1 MGKVST
7 QDSFLLT
14 AGGKIQCL
22 RCTATSTRTKQQ
34 CGKPALKSSKT
45 QKCQFHGGRSTGPI
59 TTEGKQRVAQAH
71 TVHGQAT
78 NAVRR
83 EQSRKSL
90 ELAQIEDM
98 MHLLEMSTAT
108 RSRGRKPTGYWKLET
123 LSQAKQ
129 FVIDTPL
136 HQPRASVEG
145 REFIYRQTHRP
156 GHSQ

>member
-1 MGKVST
+1 MTKLNNIESHIV
-7 QDSFLLT
+7 T

-22 RCTATSTRTKQQ
+22 RCTAQSTRTKKQ
-34 CGKPALKSSKT
+34 CGRPSLKASKT
-45 QKCQFHGGRSTGPI
+45 QKCQFHGGRSTGPKTI
-59 TTEGKQRVAQAH
+59 EGKQRIVDVH

-78 NAVRR
+78 NAARQ